1 MSTLRKV
8 ARDMARS
15 QSYKQSHTTDMFH
28 YFFNKIWREKAG
40 HEASNNMSPTKVPLS
55 KRVAENAK
63 RRRKEK

>member
-15 QSYKQSHTTDMFH
+15 QSYNQSHTTDMFH

-40 HEASNNMSPTKVPLS
+40 HKASNNMSPTKVPI
-55 KRVAENAK
+55 
-63 RRRKEK
+63 